1 MPLTSLS
8 NQQIPSTEAAVHLNT
23 LYGGLGD
30 QQRDFRN
37 ANLIRLICGY
47 IQGSRVLDVGCGA
60 GRLLNALKQEG
71 FSPVGI
77 EPDEELIALSERM
90 NPELKIYQGEGD
102 RLATIP
108 EQFETITIID
118 VLEHIEDDVQQLEL
132 MYDRLE
138 EGGRLVVVVPAH
150 QWLYGQRD
158 RNVGHFRRYSR
169 KVLIER
175 VQQTGFEVQSSRFW
189 NMLGVAP
196 YWFSERVLKK
206 ELNTSLRNDSQQ
218 GFLKRSLAA
227 GLRTWFRGIENN
239 VSFGFGLSVICIAQK
254 PKSKSRQLRNAA

>member
-1 MPLTSLS
+1 MPLTSLT
-8 NQQIPSTEAAVHLNT
+8 NQQIPSAEAAVQLNT
-23 LYGGLGD
+23 LYEGLGD

-77 EPDEELIALSERM
+77 EPDKDLISLAERM

-118 VLEHIEDDVQQLEL
+118 VLEHIEDDVSQLEL

-150 QWLYGQRD
+150 QWLYGKRIKTSVII
-158 RNVGHFRRYSR
+158 VGTLEKSWLIAFNRLALKYSPP
-169 KVLIER
+169 VSGTCWEWLL
-175 VQQTGFEVQSSRFW
+175 TGFQNES
-189 NMLGVAP
+189 
-196 YWFSERVLKK
+196 
-206 ELNTSLRNDSQQ
+206 
-218 GFLKRSLAA
+218 
-227 GLRTWFRGIENN
+227 
-239 VSFGFGLSVICIAQK
+239 
-254 PKSKSRQLRNAA
+254 

>member
-1 MPLTSLS
+1 MSSHPFAD
-8 NQQIPSTEAAVHLNT
+8 QQIPSTEAAIHLNS
-23 LYGGLGD
+23 LYGGLGN

-37 ANLIRLICGY
+37 ANLIRLVCSY

-60 GRLLNALKQEG
+60 GRLLNALNQEG

-77 EPDEELIALSERM
+77 EPDADLISLAERM
-90 NPELKIYQGEGD
+90 NPDLKIYHGEGG

-118 VLEHIEDDVQQLEL
+118 VLEHIEDDARQLEL
-132 MYDRLE
+132 MYDQLE
-138 EGGRLVVVVPAH
+138 PGGRLVVVVPAH

-158 RNVGHFRRYSR
+158 RNVGHYRRYSR
-169 KVLIER
+169 KTLLKR
-175 VQQTGFEVQSSRFW
+175 VQHAGFEVQSSRFW

-196 YWFSERVLKK
+196 YWFSERILKK
-206 ELNTSLRNDSQQ
+206 ELNTSLRNDTQQ
-218 GFLKRSLAA
+218 GFLKQCVAA
-227 GLRTWFRGIENN
+227 SLRTWFQTVENR

-254 PKSKSRQLRNAA
+254 PKTEAQPLRKAA

>member
-1 MPLTSLS
+1 M
-8 NQQIPSTEAAVHLNT
+8 
-23 LYGGLGD
+23 G
-30 QQRDFRN
+30 
-37 ANLIRLICGY
+37 
-47 IQGSRVLDVGCGA
+47 
-60 GRLLNALKQEG
+60 
-71 FSPVGI
+71 
-77 EPDEELIALSERM
+77 
-90 NPELKIYQGEGD
+90 
-102 RLATIP
+102 
-108 EQFETITIID
+108 
-118 VLEHIEDDVQQLEL
+118 
-132 MYDRLE
+132 
-138 EGGRLVVVVPAH
+138 LVVVVPAH